1 MAAQTVYAVADLRA
15 YLAGGWRL
23 RRGITDFDAGKTARF
38 EGEACF
44 TPDIAGLIYRE
55 TGRVTLDDAVFR
67 ASRVYLYRFPEPAR
81 AEVEFEDGRAFH
93 GLDFS
98 AGQCLARHRCPP
110 DSYQGSFR
118 AEDAGTWFSRWRI
131 EGPRKN
137 QLIETAYRR
146 DPSASPQVL

>member
-1 MAAQTVYAVADLRA
+1 MLDQAAYAVADLRA
-15 YLAGGWRL
+15 YLKGRWRL
-23 RRGITDFDAGKTARF
+23 RRGITDFGAGKTARF
-38 EGEACF
+38 EGEASF

-55 TGRVTLDDAVFR
+55 TGRVTLDDAIFR
-67 ASRVYLYRFPEPAR
+67 ASRVYLYRFPEPGR

-93 GLDFS
+93 SLDFS

-118 AEDAGTWFSRWRI
+118 AQDSGTWVSRWRI

-137 QLIETAYRR
+137 QLIETVYRR
-146 DPSASPQVL
+146 DGAGGASR